1 MKKSENT
8 KITPL
13 KNIKKSSKSPNL
25 PKKHTPENV
34 GSGAKPK
41 SVTSL
46 QPDADVHQYLSHSAE
61 ELDNLD
67 GTGSLGKHPV
77 APPLVQAIQQENGTP
92 STTNT
97 AAATTCTPSITTTAT
112 TSATLSSGISGGSGS
127 GEASVDDFD
136 GSHTPDPNRT
146 KAAKDHLQAK
156 IHKIMVQIKSE
167 QDSKEANVNEYLRL
181 ASGAD
186 KQQILR
192 IKTVFEKKNQKST
205 HSIAQLQKKLENY
218 QRKLN
223 DVETYGV
230 SSHKQAKEVLRD
242 MGQGLKD
249 VGANIMDGL
258 SGFSGKP
265 TRTPGFSSRSSVSN
279 IDRRGVVDNIKG
291 AKESL
296 VSKPREFA
304 HLIKNRFGS
313 ADNISQLEMLVPVQ
327 QRLPRK
333 ISGPKAH
340 NYDSM
345 EENPTEDNSHHGS
358 GTLPAS
364 FKYGSEDD
372 NSSITSG
379 SGFGAQSSPHSASQ
393 NMAQQQQTSLPSASM
408 QIPTVIN
415 QPSPF
420 NIETYQ
426 LFEQHDA
433 NRRTIEK
440 LQEKVQRIIDEFDP
454 YKNNLHQDLSDLRSL
469 LEEERYR
476 SERLEEQLN
485 DLTELHQNEMTNIKQ
500 EISSM
505 EEKLEYQLEERTRD
519 LHDLLDNCQT
529 RVDPRSHLMYIE
541 KSYCGISKME
551 VQQQQQQQLISMEMV
566 ENVTFRTLL
575 TKLINVVLA
584 ILAVILVFV
593 STAANLVAPFLTTRA
608 RILSTTLLIFVI
620 VMSWKNCDYFLQ
632 IFDYIMSEYRRLLS
646 KR

>member
-1 MKKSENT
+1 MGDSFFLYLF
-8 KITPL
+8 PL
-13 KNIKKSSKSPNL
+13 PNL
-25 PKKHTPENV
+25 PKKNNQDNA

-46 QPDADVHQYLSHSAE
+46 QPDDVQQYLSHSAE
-61 ELDNLD
+61 ELDNLE
-67 GTGSLGKHPV
+67 GASSGKHTV
-77 APPLVQAIQQENGTP
+77 APLVPTIQQENGS
-92 STTNT
+92 ST
-97 AAATTCTPSITTTAT
+97 TTTAT
-112 TSATLSSGISGGSGS
+112 TTTTTTSTTSNTPTITTTTATTTTTTCSGGIGS
-127 GEASVDDFD
+127 ADTFVDESD
-136 GSHTPDPNRT
+136 GAHPPDPTRT
-146 KAAKDHLQAK
+146 KAAIKQLQDK
-156 IHKIMVQIKSE
+156 IHKIMGQIKSE
-167 QDSKEANVNEYLRL
+167 QNSKEANVNEYLRL

-205 HSIAQLQKKLENY
+205 HSIAQLQRKLENY

-258 SGFSGKP
+258 SGFSGKQP
-265 TRTPGFSSRSSVSN
+265 RTHGFSP
-279 IDRRGVVDNIKG
+279 RGVVDNIKG
-291 AKESL
+291 AKETL

-313 ADNISQLEMLVPVQ
+313 ADNISQLEMLVPVP

-333 ISGPKAH
+333 VSGPKAH
-340 NYDSM
+340 TYDSM
-345 EENPTEDNSHHGS
+345 EENPTDDASHHGS

-393 NMAQQQQTSLPSASM
+393 NMAQQQQQQQHQGLPSSCM
-408 QIPTVIN
+408 QVPSLGSQHPT
-415 QPSPF
+415 F
-420 NIETYQ
+420 NIDYRF
-426 LFEQHDA
+426 LEQRD
-433 NRRTIEK
+433 TLEK
-440 LQEKVQRIIDEFDP
+440 LQDKIHRLADEFEV
-454 YKNNLHQDLSDLRSL
+454 YKVENSFHGEINVLRSM

-485 DLTELHQNEMTNIKQ
+485 DLTELHQNEITNMKQ

-519 LHDLLDNCQT
+519 MHDLLDNCQT
-529 RVDPRSHLMYIE
+529 R
-541 KSYCGISKME
+541 ISKME

-608 RILSTTLLIFVI
+608 RILSTFLLIFVV
-620 VMSWKNCDYFLQ
+620 VMSWRNWDRFLQLFDYFVA
-632 IFDYIMSEYRRLLS
+632 EYNRLLS

>member
-13 KNIKKSSKSPNL
+13 KSLKKISRSPNL
-25 PKKHTPENV
+25 PKKNNQDNA

-46 QPDADVHQYLSHSAE
+46 QPDDVQQYLSHSAE
-61 ELDNLD
+61 ELDNLE
-67 GTGSLGKHPV
+67 GASSGKYSV
-77 APPLVQAIQQENGTP
+77 APLVPIIQQENGS
-92 STTNT
+92 STTSTTPTTTTSNT
-97 AAATTCTPSITTTAT
+97 PLITTTTVT
-112 TSATLSSGISGGSGS
+112 TTTTTSGS
-127 GEASVDDFD
+127 GGIGPADTFLDESD
-136 GSHTPDPNRT
+136 GSHTPDPTRT
-146 KAAKDHLQAK
+146 KAAIEHLQAK
-156 IHKIMVQIKSE
+156 IHKIMGQIKRE
-167 QDSKEANVNEYLRL
+167 QNSKEANVNEYLRL

-205 HSIAQLQKKLENY
+205 HSIAQLQRKLETY

-258 SGFSGKP
+258 SGFSGKQP
-265 TRTPGFSSRSSVSN
+265 RTHGFSP
-279 IDRRGVVDNIKG
+279 RGVVDNIKG
-291 AKESL
+291 AKETL

-313 ADNISQLEMLVPVQ
+313 ADNISQL
-327 QRLPRK
+327 
-333 ISGPKAH
+333 
-340 NYDSM
+340 DSM
-345 EENPTEDNSHHGS
+345 EENPTDDTSHHGS

-393 NMAQQQQTSLPSASM
+393 NMAQQQQQQHQGLPSSCM
-408 QIPTVIN
+408 QVPSLGSQHPT
-415 QPSPF
+415 F
-420 NIETYQ
+420 NIDYHF
-426 LFEQHDA
+426 LEQRD
-433 NRRTIEK
+433 TLDK
-440 LQEKVQRIIDEFDP
+440 LQDRIQRFAEEFEVYKVENSYHGEI
-454 YKNNLHQDLSDLRSL
+454 SVLRSM

-485 DLTELHQNEMTNIKQ
+485 DLTELHQNEITNMKQ

-519 LHDLLDNCQT
+519 MHDLLDNCQT
-529 RVDPRSHLMYIE
+529 R
-541 KSYCGISKME
+541 ISKME

-608 RILSTTLLIFVI
+608 RILSTFLLIFVV
-620 VMSWKNCDYFLQ
+620 VMSWRNWDRFLHLFDYFVA
-632 IFDYIMSEYRRLLS
+632 EYNRLLS

>member
-1 MKKSENT
+1 
-8 KITPL
+8 
-13 KNIKKSSKSPNL
+13 
-25 PKKHTPENV
+25 
-34 GSGAKPK
+34 
-41 SVTSL
+41 
-46 QPDADVHQYLSHSAE
+46 
-61 ELDNLD
+61 
-67 GTGSLGKHPV
+67 
-77 APPLVQAIQQENGTP
+77 
-92 STTNT
+92 
-97 AAATTCTPSITTTAT
+97 
-112 TSATLSSGISGGSGS
+112 
-127 GEASVDDFD
+127 F
-136 GSHTPDPNRT
+136 
-146 KAAKDHLQAK
+146 
-156 IHKIMVQIKSE
+156 
-167 QDSKEANVNEYLRL
+167 
-181 ASGAD
+181 
-186 KQQILR
+186 
-192 IKTVFEKKNQKST
+192 
-205 HSIAQLQKKLENY
+205 
-218 QRKLN
+218 
-223 DVETYGV
+223 
-230 SSHKQAKEVLRD
+230 
-242 MGQGLKD
+242 
-249 VGANIMDGL
+249 
-258 SGFSGKP
+258 
-265 TRTPGFSSRSSVSN
+265 
-279 IDRRGVVDNIKG
+279 
-291 AKESL
+291 
-296 VSKPREFA
+296 
-304 HLIKNRFGS
+304 
-313 ADNISQLEMLVPVQ
+313 
-327 QRLPRK
+327 
-333 ISGPKAH
+333 
-340 NYDSM
+340 
-345 EENPTEDNSHHGS
+345 
-358 GTLPAS
+358 S

-393 NMAQQQQTSLPSASM
+393 NMAQQQQTSLPPTSM

-529 RVDPRSHLMYIE
+529 R
-541 KSYCGISKME
+541 ISKME

>member
-13 KNIKKSSKSPNL
+13 KSLKKISKSPNL
-25 PKKHTPENV
+25 PKKNNQDNA

-46 QPDADVHQYLSHSAE
+46 QPDDVQQYLSHSAE
-61 ELDNLD
+61 ELDTLE
-67 GTGSLGKHPV
+67 GASSGKHSV
-77 APPLVQAIQQENGTP
+77 APLVPTIQQENGSCTTTT
-92 STTNT
+92 STTTSTSTTTTTSSNTLSITTNT
-97 AAATTCTPSITTTAT
+97 ATSTTTT
-112 TSATLSSGISGGSGS
+112 SSGGL
-127 GEASVDDFD
+127 ASSDNFLDESD
-136 GSHTPDPNRT
+136 GAHTPDQSRT
-146 KAAKDHLQAK
+146 RAAIEHLQAK
-156 IHKIMVQIKSE
+156 IHKIMGQIKTE
-167 QDSKEANVNEYLRL
+167 QNSKEANVNEYLRL

-205 HSIAQLQKKLENY
+205 HSIAQLQRKLENY

-258 SGFSGKP
+258 SGFSGKQP
-265 TRTPGFSSRSSVSN
+265 RTHGFSP
-279 IDRRGVVDNIKG
+279 RGVVDNIKG
-291 AKESL
+291 AKETL

-313 ADNISQLEMLVPVQ
+313 ADNISQL
-327 QRLPRK
+327 
-333 ISGPKAH
+333 
-340 NYDSM
+340 DSM
-345 EENPTEDNSHHGS
+345 EENPTDDTSHHGS

-393 NMAQQQQTSLPSASM
+393 NMAQQQQQHQGLSSTCMQVPSLGSQHS
-408 QIPTVIN
+408 T
-415 QPSPF
+415 F
-420 NIETYQ
+420 NIDYR
-426 LFEQHDA
+426 FIEQ
-433 NRRTIEK
+433 REILEK
-440 LQEKVQRIIDEFDP
+440 LQDKIHRLADEFEV
-454 YKNNLHQDLSDLRSL
+454 YKVENSYHGELNVLRSM

-485 DLTELHQNEMTNIKQ
+485 DLTELHQNEITNMKQ
-500 EISSM
+500 EMSSM
-505 EEKLEYQLEERTRD
+505 EEKLDYQLEERTRD
-519 LHDLLDNCQT
+519 MHDLLDNCQT
-529 RVDPRSHLMYIE
+529 R
-541 KSYCGISKME
+541 ISKME

-608 RILSTTLLIFVI
+608 RILSTFLLIFVI
-620 VMSWKNCDYFLQ
+620 VVSWRNWDRFLHFFDYFVA
-632 IFDYIMSEYRRLLS
+632 EYNRLLS

>member
-1 MKKSENT
+1 MIRRTSLPITIRKKSENT

-13 KNIKKSSKSPNL
+13 KSLKKISKSPNL
-25 PKKHTPENV
+25 PKKNNQDNA

-46 QPDADVHQYLSHSAE
+46 QPDDVQQYLSHSAE
-61 ELDNLD
+61 ELDNLE
-67 GTGSLGKHPV
+67 GASSGKHTV
-77 APPLVQAIQQENGTP
+77 APLVPTIQQENGS
-92 STTNT
+92 STTT
-97 AAATTCTPSITTTAT
+97 AATTTTTTTSTTSNTPTITTTTAT
-112 TSATLSSGISGGSGS
+112 TTTTTCSGGIGS
-127 GEASVDDFD
+127 ADTFVDESD
-136 GSHTPDPNRT
+136 GAHTPDPTRT
-146 KAAKDHLQAK
+146 KAAIKQLQDK
-156 IHKIMVQIKSE
+156 IHKIMGQIKSE
-167 QDSKEANVNEYLRL
+167 QNSKEANVNEYLRL

-205 HSIAQLQKKLENY
+205 HSIAQLQRKLENY

-258 SGFSGKP
+258 SGFSG
-265 TRTPGFSSRSSVSN
+265 
-279 IDRRGVVDNIKG
+279 GVVDNIKG
-291 AKESL
+291 AKETL

-313 ADNISQLEMLVPVQ
+313 ADNISQL
-327 QRLPRK
+327 
-333 ISGPKAH
+333 
-340 NYDSM
+340 DSM
-345 EENPTEDNSHHGS
+345 EENPTDDASHHGS

-393 NMAQQQQTSLPSASM
+393 NMAQQQQQQQHQGLPSSCM
-408 QIPTVIN
+408 QVPSLGSQHPT
-415 QPSPF
+415 F
-420 NIETYQ
+420 NIDYRF
-426 LFEQHDA
+426 LEQRD
-433 NRRTIEK
+433 TLEK
-440 LQEKVQRIIDEFDP
+440 LQDKIHRLADEFEV
-454 YKNNLHQDLSDLRSL
+454 YKVENSYHGEINVLRSM

-485 DLTELHQNEMTNIKQ
+485 DLTELHQNEITNMKQ

-519 LHDLLDNCQT
+519 MHDLLDNCQT
-529 RVDPRSHLMYIE
+529 R
-541 KSYCGISKME
+541 ISKME

-608 RILSTTLLIFVI
+608 RILSTFLLIFVV
-620 VMSWKNCDYFLQ
+620 VMSWRNWDRFLQLFDYFVA
-632 IFDYIMSEYRRLLS
+632 EYNRLLS